1 MKEGYKLVTKNISYN
16 LSEKI
21 LNSNNN
27 STFTD
32 MDGNIIETTMFQY
45 SIEDYLFSAL
55 GEIKINQENNA
66 EKTEKQ
72 KS

>member
-1 MKEGYKLVTKNISYN
+1 MNKFRTVSVREDTLKEIDHLSRSLLPKVSLSKAQTITKAIDIAKDS
-16 LSEKI
+16 
-21 LNSNNN
+21 
-27 STFTD
+27 
-32 MDGNIIETTMFQY
+32 
-45 SIEDYLFSAL
+45 L